1 MVFRL
6 DWEIFAKLQLLKL
19 LKFLRTLVQSVILK
33 TENFFSKRPSY
44 YLLIINLKVVL
55 KIPNIVVCFLYVS
68 ESMM

>member
-19 LKFLRTLVQSVILK
+19 LKLLRTLVQSVILK
-33 TENFFSKRPSY
+33 TEKFFSKRPSY